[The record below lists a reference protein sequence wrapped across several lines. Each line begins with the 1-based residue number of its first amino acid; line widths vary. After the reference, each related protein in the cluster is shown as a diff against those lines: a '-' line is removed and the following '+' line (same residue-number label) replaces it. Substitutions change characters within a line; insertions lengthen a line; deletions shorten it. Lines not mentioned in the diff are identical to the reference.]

1 MRRTRGREQAG
12 WCHTR
17 GAGAQ
22 LGDSHHIHIGNFTR
36 LAHRRCGLAGLHRL
50 QIVFIGVVPKQNI
63 VKHTPRNGGGLGRTE
78 ACVFNHQRQS
88 DLRVFSRR
96 KSGVERV
103 VAQMLFELGGVV
115 LFFLAD

>member
-1 MRRTRGREQAG
+1 MRRAGRREQAR
-12 WCHTR
+12 WRHTR
-17 GAGAQ
+17 YTGAQ
-22 LGDSHHIHIGNFTR
+22 FCHAQHIHIGHFTR

-50 QIVFIGVVPKQNI
+50 QILFIGVVPKQNI
-63 VKHTPRNGGGLGRTE
+63 VKHTPRNRGGLRSTE

-88 DLRVFSRR
+88 DLRVVRRR

>member
-12 WCHTR
+12 RRHTR

-63 VKHTPRNGGGLGRTE
+63 VKHTPRNGSGLGSTE

-88 DLRVFSRR
+88 NLRVISRR